1 MVIFTLLMWNHNF
14 SFGNTKS
21 EMLAGAIVNRKMT
34 ADLQQSMGK
43 VDKSSTNQ
51 IMNQY
56 LNDGIMNQYLSDG
69 CGHSDIVRNFKPEE
83 LEINC
88 DNIHE
93 VKLGK
98 LLGSGL
104 KRKVYEGEFRGRQ
117 VAVKK
122 VWREVTHRLRTMI
135 MLEAATSFQLRGASN
150 IAPLLGWCDTT
161 IVLSKAA
168 GNLDQLIK
176 EQEIS
181 VQRALKMALDITKGV
196 QQLHSVPMVH
206 LDFFPHQILFTD
218 EGTLLLSDFDS
229 VRYAGNSNSNTKC
242 RDTKDNIYRLALMLW
257 MLRAKKRP
265 NRALWWQ
272 GMEQD
277 RPPMGKM
284 SDYPQA
290 MQDLIVEAWDANPT
304 KRPSATEM
312 VQRIEAILHDHNS

>member
-1 MVIFTLLMWNHNF
+1 MVIFILMMWNHNF
-14 SFGNTKS
+14 SFGSTKS
-21 EMLAGAIVNRKMT
+21 KMLAGAIVNRKMT
-34 ADLQQSMGK
+34 ADLQESMGK
-43 VDKSSTNQ
+43 EPLRKHFLDPESYRQ
-51 IMNQY
+51 
-56 LNDGIMNQYLSDG
+56 GDG
-69 CGHSDIVRNFKPEE
+69 CGHSDIIRNFKPEE
-83 LEINC
+83 LKINC

-104 KRKVYEGEFRGRQ
+104 KRKVYEGEFRGQQ

-122 VWREVTHRLRTMI
+122 VWHNPIKYRVRTMI
-135 MLEAATSFQLRGASN
+135 MLEAATSFQLIGASN
-150 IAPLLGWCDTT
+150 IASLLGWCDTT

-181 VQRALKMALDITKGV
+181 VQRALKMALDLTKGV
-196 QQLHSVPMVH
+196 QQLHAVPMVH
-206 LDFFPHQILFTD
+206 NDFFPHQILFTD

-229 VRYAGNSNSNTKC
+229 VFYAGNSNSGTKC

-257 MLRAKKRP
+257 MLRAKERP
-265 NRALWWQ
+265 HRFLWWKW
-272 GMEQD
+272 MEPN
-277 RPPMGKM
+277 RPPMEKM

-290 MQDLIVEAWDANPT
+290 MQDLIVEAWDANPN

-312 VQRIEAILHDHNS
+312 VQRIEAILHDYNS